1 MTAWGLVAELVAG
14 RESVGVP
21 MPGLVTAL
29 ALVRGLVLDSAQE
42 LGPGQGQQ
50 KASRSAA
57 VPSSGRR
64 PHGPK
69 PRPHLPP
76 RLLQEPASAP
86 VVRQPLQPEP
96 QWGPVSAREWASAPV
111 SVSETPQPVARTS

>member
-1 MTAWGLVAELVAG
+1 MTALALVAELVAG
-14 RESVGVP
+14 TESVGVP
-21 MPGLVTAL
+21 MPELVTAL
-29 ALVRGLVLDSAQE
+29 ALVQGLVLDSAQE
-42 LGPGQGQQ
+42 LGQGQQ

-86 VVRQPLQPEP
+86 VVRQPLQLEP
-96 QWGPVSAREWASAPV
+96 QWAPVSARERASAP
-111 SVSETPQPVARTS
+111 VSETPQPVARTS

>member
-21 MPGLVTAL
+21 LPGLVTAL
-29 ALVRGLVLDSAQE
+29 ALLQGLVLDSAQE

-50 KASRSAA
+50 KVSRSAA
-57 VPSSGRR
+57 VPSGGRR

-76 RLLQEPASAP
+76 RLLQDPASAP
-86 VVRQPLQPEP
+86 VVTQPLQPEP
-96 QWGPVSAREWASAPV
+96 QWGPVSAQE
-111 SVSETPQPVARTS
+111 

>member
-1 MTAWGLVAELVAG
+1 MAELVAG
-14 RESVGVP
+14 TESVGVP
-21 MPGLVTAL
+21 LPGLVTAL
-29 ALVRGLVLDSAQE
+29 ALVQGLVLDSAQE
-42 LGPGQGQQ
+42 WEQGQGQQ
-50 KASRSAA
+50 KALRPAA

-86 VVRQPLQPEP
+86 VVRQPLQLEP
-96 QWGPVSAREWASAPV
+96 RWAPVSAREWASAPV
-111 SVSETPQPVARTS
+111 SETPQPVARTS

>member
-1 MTAWGLVAELVAG
+1 MTAWGLVAEL
-14 RESVGVP
+14 
-21 MPGLVTAL
+21 
-29 ALVRGLVLDSAQE
+29 ALVQGLVLDSAQE
-42 LGPGQGQQ
+42 LAQGQGQQ

-76 RLLQEPASAP
+76 RLLQEQASAP

-96 QWGPVSAREWASAPV
+96 QWAPVSARE
-111 SVSETPQPVARTS
+111 

>member
-1 MTAWGLVAELVAG
+1 MTARGLVAELLVG
-14 RESVGVP
+14 TESVGVP
-21 MPGLVTAL
+21 LPGLVTAL

-42 LGPGQGQQ
+42 LGPGPGQQ

-76 RLLQEPASAP
+76 RLLQDPASAP
-86 VVRQPLQPEP
+86 VVTQPLQPEP
-96 QWGPVSAREWASAPV
+96 QWAPVSARE
-111 SVSETPQPVARTS
+111 